1 MNRFGLTSLNGSC
14 GFLLVTDYRLIVS
27 WDVGLLSI
35 LLQMSVIGK
44 IEMSLSFLILVILTF
59 P

>member
-1 MNRFGLTSLNGSC
+1 MNRFGFTSLNRSC